1 MFRHKGFLCS
11 FFLCEGW
18 QPACVLRCIS
28 CHSGFTR
35 RLSSGNL
42 KYFWGFVLGRWR
54 FCFCRYCIPRLVVC
68 TKSISLSK
76 DLKYEYS
83 MLDLALQLIA
93 GFVLRYTMYIQQGR
107 KRQNVKRQVLLRC
120 SIFLYRVFH
129 YSIFVYC
136 QPAAVRL
143 DVGSVTT
150 HSLLVGNISG
160 CDFFH
165 KCAPKRNLYTMK
177 MMT

>member
-1 MFRHKGFLCS
+1 
-11 FFLCEGW
+11 
-18 QPACVLRCIS
+18 LRCIS

-83 MLDLALQLIA
+83 MLDLAL
-93 GFVLRYTMYIQQGR
+93 
-107 KRQNVKRQVLLRC
+107 
-120 SIFLYRVFH
+120 
-129 YSIFVYC
+129 
-136 QPAAVRL
+136 
-143 DVGSVTT
+143 
-150 HSLLVGNISG
+150 
-160 CDFFH
+160 
-165 KCAPKRNLYTMK
+165 
-177 MMT
+177 